1 MTPPPTSTACLHDYE
16 HPIRKGRATYH
27 CPKCDADISLIVI
40 LIAAADW
47 EAEEINKPK
56 TER

>member
-1 MTPPPTSTACLHDYE
+1 MTPPTTAPCRHDYE
-16 HPIRKGRATYH
+16 HPVRKGRARYY
-27 CPKCDADISLIVI
+27 CRKCGADISLEVI
-40 LIAAADW
+40 LIAAADL